1 MQKRKLSC
9 IVVSENHY
17 STGKPD
23 LLIAR
28 IPAMIRRRGM
38 ARALSSLIARYGEQ
52 QVQLLHYE
60 QTG

>member
-1 MQKRKLSC
+1 MQKQAELYRGKAKPYTARKTRTCWCSN
-9 IVVSENHY
+9 S
-17 STGKPD
+17 
-23 LLIAR
+23 
-28 IPAMIRRRGM
+28 AMIRQQGM